1 MFIGLGSPAA
11 TTRRMQLGEEGGAVV
26 ACSASAPAAP
36 HTQTNLKEKTG
47 KSFLDC
53 FREHLLGSDEFE
65 GSTMD
70 PCAKSSMKPVLPPT
84 SSPPRSIDH
93 RIDAFQG
100 FQSFPEQQASISLSD
115 SFTFFSSSESAPA
128 PAPALAQGPFAAP
141 PRGGVNEAN
150 VAAAAAGPAKKI
162 EDASSPTT
170 SNSSGSKLLMI
181 TRKLK
186 YGLGEKLAESIR
198 ETVGEVVKNEVKKDS
213 ANIGV
218 VDQFCKGFP
227 AAAASAA
234 AASDAS
240 SSPPR
245 PFGED
250 FLNSEPCQ
258 SESTTVTSLSDTS
271 SGASSISP
279 TQRNRRALP
288 NLSLPR
294 PCAVT
299 EEFLRD
305 SETRLQQGGAAA
317 SWQRSPRLSPY
328 GSKRIVSTPPSLSA
342 HLTHHNEPLPLN
354 ENDSEDMIL
363 YGVLKEAANTGWAPT
378 TPRPAAV
385 VAPAPLA
392 QLQLQQQGHPIVKRE
407 PADVAPLKRS
417 LPKVAPTMSIAQK
430 MKQQQQQHQQHHQQQ
445 QQQRKDV
452 VPAAKPQHHHYRGVR
467 QRPWGKFAAEIRD
480 SARQGARIWLGTF
493 DTAEEAATAYDH
505 AALSMRGSRALLNF
519 PAKLAVPSS
528 SRASSS
534 ASNAIAEKV
543 SAARRQH
550 SDKAAAASLLRAS
563 QNNMNTGKV
572 DASSVNQQQKRP
584 RDDTAPD
591 SKPQSKQARIAVSQP
606 WHVGP
611 QAQQQQQQQQGSSVM
626 EVEDL
631 GVDFL
636 EELLSRSSGPD
647 LTTAPPAIPGF
658 AGFGVSDYFPEFF

>member
-1 MFIGLGSPAA
+1 MFIGLGSPTA
-11 TTRRMQLGEEGGAVV
+11 TKRRMQLGEGTIGAKEGGAVV
-26 ACSASAPAAP
+26 ACSASAAS
-36 HTQTNLKEKTG
+36 HTQNNLKEKTG

-65 GSTMD
+65 GTTMD
-70 PCAKSSMKPVLPPT
+70 PSAKLSMKPLYPS
-84 SSPPRSIDH
+84 SSPSHSIDN
-93 RIDAFQG
+93 RINTFQG
-100 FQSFPEQQASISLSD
+100 FQSFQEQQDSISLSD
-115 SFTFFSSSESAPA
+115 SFKFFSSSETPTAPA
-128 PAPALAQGPFAAP
+128 VAEGPFSLP
-141 PRGGVNEAN
+141 PLVGVNEAK
-150 VAAAAAGPAKKI
+150 VAAAAAGPVKKI

-170 SNSSGSKLLMI
+170 SNSSGSKRGALLMI

-227 AAAASAA
+227 AASEA
-234 AASDAS
+234 
-240 SSPPR
+240 SSPPMT
-245 PFGED
+245 FGED
-250 FLNSEPCQ
+250 FLKSEPCQ
-258 SESTTVTSLSDTS
+258 SENTTVTSLSETS
-271 SGASSISP
+271 SGTSSVSP
-279 TQRNRRALP
+279 THRNRRTLP

-305 SETRLQQGGAAA
+305 SENRLQQGGAAA

-363 YGVLKEAANTGWAPT
+363 YGILKEAANTGWAPT
-378 TPRPAAV
+378 TPRPTAV
-385 VAPAPLA
+385 VAPAPSA
-392 QLQLQQQGHPIVKRE
+392 QQQQGHTIVKRE

-417 LPKVAPTMSIAQK
+417 LPKVAPTMIITQK
-430 MKQQQQQHQQHHQQQ
+430 MKQEQEQQQ
-445 QQQRKDV
+445 QQSRKDV

-519 PAKLAVPSS
+519 PAKLAVPST

-563 QNNMNTGKV
+563 QNNMNNGKV
-572 DASSVNQQQKRP
+572 DASSVTQEQKRP
-584 RDDTAPD
+584 RDGTALD
-591 SKPQSKQARIAVSQP
+591 SKPQSKKARSAVSQP
-606 WHVGP
+606 WHIGP
-611 QAQQQQQQQQGSSVM
+611 QVQQQEQQQGSVVM
-626 EVEDL
+626 EVQDL

-636 EELLSRSSGPD
+636 EELLSRSTGPD